1 MSARTIHR
9 FADMLGLLNRGR
21 FIEKVDEH
29 LVAAIEALEA
39 LPGEKGKAKL
49 TIEVDIIFESG
60 RVDIKPSVKSKLP
73 EDKAFSETPFWT
85 LDGGLSVQ
93 HPSQSDM
100 FAGPRD
106 AAERPRNQETA

>member
-1 MSARTIHR
+1 MAGQFQSTVWPSQ
-9 FADMLGLLNRGR
+9 NRPAA
-21 FIEKVDEH
+21 VD
-29 LVAAIEALEA
+29 VA
-39 LPGEKGKAKL
+39 G
-49 TIEVDIIFESG
+49 
-60 RVDIKPSVKSKLP
+60 VKSKLP

-93 HPSQSDM
+93 HPSQTDM